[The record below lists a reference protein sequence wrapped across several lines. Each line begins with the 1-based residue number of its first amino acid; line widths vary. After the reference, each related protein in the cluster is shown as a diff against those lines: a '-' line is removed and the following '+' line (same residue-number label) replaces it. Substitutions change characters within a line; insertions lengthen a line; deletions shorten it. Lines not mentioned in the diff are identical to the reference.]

1 MWFVLSVMNIVVCW
15 RFKNGVTDD
24 CIWSF
29 HEVIIRINRK
39 FINVHELVS
48 YQFIINEILRWMIV
62 KWPESQYSCKSI
74 LLSHNF
80 THLHTKSCKSRKNS
94 TKFSMCRFAIF
105 RLSVIRCLRIL
116 AHYWHRDR
124 GEHTQLHQT

>member
-80 THLHTKSCKSRKNS
+80 THLHTKSCKLKKKIKKIFNVQICNFSTFRDPLFLMKNHS
-94 TKFSMCRFAIF
+94 LGANPI
-105 RLSVIRCLRIL
+105 LLR
-116 AHYWHRDR
+116 WQ
-124 GEHTQLHQT
+124 G